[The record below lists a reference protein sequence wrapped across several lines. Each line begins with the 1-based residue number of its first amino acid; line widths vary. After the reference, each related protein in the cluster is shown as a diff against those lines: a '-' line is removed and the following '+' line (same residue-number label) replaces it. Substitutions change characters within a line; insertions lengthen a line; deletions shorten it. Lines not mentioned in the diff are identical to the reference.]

1 MPSNKSRVI
10 KDKRRESAEG
20 ILLLHLFGS
29 SLPGLLLMYPSSSS
43 DNSLFLALFKI
54 SSSHKTSSLFRSQFF
69 SEILFF
75 VLAQFLSQQG
85 EAKNGSEEEDANL
98 SGIND
103 FLLGAKAHQALR
115 YWCCANENTKIS
127 LHSFTSF
134 KCCIYLNLKHVICSL
149 NVVLNG
155 VEFSSSSLASFII
168 RCVKWNAL

>member
-10 KDKRRESAEG
+10 KDKRRETAEG

-29 SLPGLLLMYPSSSS
+29 SLPGLLFMQPSSSS

-54 SSSHKTSSLFRSQFF
+54 SSSRETFFSLFRSQFF
-69 SEILFF
+69 SNTRFF
-75 VLAQFLSQQG
+75 VQEVFCSRSISFATRR
-85 EAKNGSEEEDANL
+85 SEKAVEANL

-115 YWCCANENTKIS
+115 YQCCAKIQKS
-127 LHSFTSF
+127 LSIPLHHLNAD
-134 KCCIYLNLKHVICSL
+134 IYLNLKHVICSL
-149 NVVLNG
+149 NVVSNG

-168 RCVKWNAL
+168 RCVK